1 MTHKVCCNCFCG
13 FCIFFGFC
21 SFCSC
26 CGFYGV
32 WLLWL
37 LVSSP
42 FGVVLVR
49 WLLRFLGFCVFPS
62 EFICMCLRKGLTHV
76 FNKCPNLPLPFSK
89 FWKQYF
95 RTLVENYCPTISTW
109 MCFTT
114 NNLWGKRGA
123 QFFIWTYMGPIGKPK
138 QMNGI
143 SEEIQFHIAFIWVYL
158 SY

>member
-1 MTHKVCCNCFCG
+1 MLQLLLWFLC
-13 FCIFFGFC
+13 FFGFC

-49 WLLRFLGFCVFPS
+49 WLLRFLGFCVFPPLS
-62 EFICMCLRKGLTHV
+62 LYAWHMFSTSVLTCPFPSSDNSISGHLLKFIVQLFL
-76 FNKCPNLPLPFSK
+76 LDL
-89 FWKQYF
+89 
-95 RTLVENYCPTISTW
+95 
-109 MCFTT
+109 CFTT

-123 QFFIWTYMGPIGKPK
+123 QFFIWTCMGPIGKPK

-143 SEEIQFHIAFIWVYL
+143 SEEIQFHSAFIWVYL
-158 SY
+158 S

>member
-13 FCIFFGFC
+13 FCVFFGFC

-32 WLLWL
+32 CA
-37 LVSSP
+37 LVALGFSSP

-49 WLLRFLGFCVFPS
+49 WLFAVSWFLCFFPLWVY
-62 EFICMCLRKGLTHV
+62 MHV
-76 FNKCPNLPLPFSK
+76 FAKGINTWVSTSVLTCPFPCSENSISGHLLK
-89 FWKQYF
+89 FIVQLF
-95 RTLVENYCPTISTW
+95 LLDL
-109 MCFTT
+109 CFTT
-114 NNLWGKRGA
+114 NNQWGKRGA
-123 QFFIWTYMGPIGKPK
+123 QFFIWTYMEPIGKPK

-158 SY
+158 S

>member
-1 MTHKVCCNCFCG
+1 MTHKVCCNCFLRSLC
-13 FCIFFGFC
+13 FFGFC

-42 FGVVLVR
+42 FGVS
-49 WLLRFLGFCVFPS
+49 WFLCFSLS

-76 FNKCPNLPLPFSK
+76 FNKCPNLPFSK

-95 RTLVENYCPTISTW
+95 RTLVEIYCPTISTW

-123 QFFIWTYMGPIGKPK
+123 QFFIWTYMGPIGKPN

>member
-1 MTHKVCCNCFCG
+1 MLQLLLRFLC
-13 FCIFFGFC
+13 FFGFC

-49 WLLRFLGFCVFPS
+49 WLLRFLGFCVFPLS

-76 FNKCPNLPLPFSK
+76 FNKCPNLPFSK

-95 RTLVENYCPTISTW
+95 RTLVEIYCPTISTW